1 MMVDGVEESQL
12 KGPID
17 VSAPY
22 TSRYSSPNSWLHAL
36 VETATAVLVQLLGSP
51 LLDGGRP
58 GARERLALGRVAF
71 P

>member
-1 MMVDGVEESQL
+1 
-12 KGPID
+12 
-17 VSAPY
+17 
-22 TSRYSSPNSWLHAL
+22 
-36 VETATAVLVQLLGSP
+36 VETATAVLVQLLGRP